1 MLDFYIRL
9 KMKNGHV
16 TPEKWFKNHGSK
28 DKYYTVRRKKKLIST
43 IITGR
48 ERNHENRKE
57 RKEKKDRK

>member
-1 MLDFYIRL
+1 MVDFYIRL

-16 TPEKWFKNHGSK
+16 TPEKGFKYHGSK

-48 ERNHENRKE
+48 ERNRENEKKNRK
-57 RKEKKDRK
+57 